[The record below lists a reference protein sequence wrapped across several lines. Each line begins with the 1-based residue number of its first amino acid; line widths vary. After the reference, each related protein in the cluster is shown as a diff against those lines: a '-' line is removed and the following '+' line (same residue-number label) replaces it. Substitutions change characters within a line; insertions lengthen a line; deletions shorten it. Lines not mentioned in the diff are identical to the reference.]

1 MQAAAGK
8 EGLDLDLPLSA
19 LVNSIVFKESYADI
33 LFKRS
38 DFGLLGL
45 LPV

>member
-1 MQAAAGK
+1 MQPAGGK
-8 EGLDLDLPLSA
+8 EGQDLDLPLSA
-19 LVNSIVFKESYADI
+19 LVNSIWVKESYADI

-38 DFGLLGL
+38 DFGLLGV